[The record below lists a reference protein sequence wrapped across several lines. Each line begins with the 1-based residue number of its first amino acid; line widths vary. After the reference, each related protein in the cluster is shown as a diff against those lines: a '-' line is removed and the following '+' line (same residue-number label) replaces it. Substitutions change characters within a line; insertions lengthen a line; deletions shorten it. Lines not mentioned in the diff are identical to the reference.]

1 MEQLYQYDVLR
12 VDRTTA
18 AHGLEVREPFL
29 DKAFMQ
35 HYFNLPTN
43 IKNPRH
49 GIEKYHLR
57 KAIDDTY
64 PGLIPSDIVWRQKE
78 AFSDGVSS
86 LKEKSWVQELKEY
99 CDSIITDEE
108 F

>member
-1 MEQLYQYDVLR
+1 
-12 VDRTTA
+12 
-18 AHGLEVREPFL
+18 LELREPFL
-29 DKAFMQ
+29 DKEWMQ

-57 KAIDDTY
+57 QAIDITY
-64 PGLIPSDIVWRQKE
+64 PDLLPSEITWRTKE
-78 AFSDGVSS
+78 AFSDGVSC
-86 LKEKSWVQELKEY
+86 LKEKSWVDELKDY
-99 CDSIITDEE
+99 ADSLISDKE